1 MSVIEMYLK
10 EAQSTKGTWHKA
22 VIANLRE
29 YMSRLPETAIISAIN
44 QLKDINLI
52 PLLWE
57 VGINQTLQDVAN
69 KRSMTLSGMPEWG
82 VK

>member
-10 EAQSTKGTWHKA
+10 EAKGTKGTWHKA

-29 YMSRLPETAIISAIN
+29 YMRNTKEPDIISAIN
-44 QLKDINLI
+44 QLKDGTLI

-69 KRSMTLSGMPEWG
+69 KRSMLLAGTTQQG

>member
-10 EAQSTKGTWHKA
+10 EAKDTKGTWHKA

-29 YMSRLPETAIISAIN
+29 YMRNTKEPDIISAIN
-44 QLKDINLI
+44 QLKDGTLI

-69 KRSMTLSGMPEWG
+69 KRSMLLAGTTQQG

>member
-10 EAQSTKGTWHKA
+10 EAKGTKGTWHKA

-29 YMSRLPETAIISAIN
+29 YMRNTKEPDIISAIN
-44 QLKDINLI
+44 QIKDSTLI
-52 PLLWE
+52 PFLWE

-69 KRSMTLSGMPEWG
+69 KRSMLLAGTSQQG